1 MSSGVSGSARTR
13 YAILGC
19 GSVGHAVAEDLT
31 GRGKDVLILDRDESR
46 VEALRD
52 QDLNARVQDIADPDV
67 VEAIDD
73 DRDIVLILASDVEA
87 NKAAVSAVRD
97 TGGDHY
103 VVVRASDPV
112 SEDELRERGADVVI
126 NPSTV
131 IADSALQSL
140 ETGELEYMARQL
152 AEIIED
158 GDGRMAI
165 LTHDNPEP
173 DSIASATA
181 LQAIAGAFGVEADIL
196 YTGDVGHQENR
207 AFVNLLGIDLVA
219 RSEAPDL
226 SGVRDGRCSRPRKVG
241 RGQLRLRDR
250 YRHLSRSPRSRR
262 PLRRPVRRRTDQ
274 RLLDLD
280 DPHEVPPRVRPVAD
294 GGGCDRPPLRDP
306 RRDARL
312 QAGHDTRG
320 PDRRR
325 VSPPVREPRHTLEQV
340 ESPSMSP
347 ETLDVLAEAIQNREV
362 QGSHLFSTAGFIRDR
377 EALAQAAQ
385 HLLNLEGI
393 TTTAVLGIADDTI
406 YLAARSKDIRLNIG
420 NVLDEAFSEMGD
432 AAGHSTQGS
441 LEIPLGIFTG
451 SSRAAT
457 TETPCSTS
465 PRRPSAESCSTRSA
479 SRAGA
484 RAGTPRETAR
494 AIFFFRS
501 VTGADCG
508 SHYVRPRGP
517 ARNLSRLWRSVRVGV
532 ATRWWVRRQPPR
544 QRAVSTSVLLS
555 GQRGRQCERRRG
567 HRR

>member
-1 MSSGVSGSARTR
+1 MSSGASGSARTR

-19 GSVGHAVAEDLT
+19 GSVGHAVAEELT
-31 GRGKDVLILDRDESR
+31 ERGKDVLILDRDESR

-52 QDLNARVQDIADPDV
+52 QDLNARVQDIAEPDV
-67 VEAIDD
+67 VDELA

-87 NKAAVSAVRD
+87 NKAAVSAVRE

-103 VVVRASDPV
+103 LVARASDPV

-152 AEIIED
+152 AEIVEEG
-158 GDGRMAI
+158 GDRMAI

-181 LQAIAGAFGVEADIL
+181 LQAIAEAFGVDADII
-196 YTGDVGHQENR
+196 YSGDVGHQENR
-207 AFVNLLGIDLVA
+207 AFVNLLGIDLLA
-219 RSEAPDL
+219 RSEAPPLAEYATVAAVDL
-226 SGVRDGRCSRPRKVG
+226 AKAAAED
-241 RGQLRLRDR
+241 
-250 YRHLSRSPRSRR
+250 
-262 PLRRPVRRRTDQ
+262 
-274 RLLDLD
+274 LDLD
-280 DPHEVPPRVRPVAD
+280 VPVDIYLDHLEAEVPFDARFVDVRTNVSSTSTILTKYLQEFDQSPSEAVATALLYGIRAETLD
-294 GGGCDRPPLRDP
+294 F
-306 RRDARL
+306 RRDTTPADL
-312 QAGHDTRG
+312 TAAAYLHPFANHD
-320 PDRRR
+320 
-325 VSPPVREPRHTLEQV
+325 TLEQV

-451 SSRAAT
+451 IEASGENRDT
-457 TETPCSTS
+457 LLHLTEE
-465 PRRPSAESCSTRSA
+465 A
-479 SRAGA
+479 
-484 RAGTPRETAR
+484 
-494 AIFFFRS
+494 
-501 VTGADCG
+501 
-508 SHYVRPRGP
+508 
-517 ARNLSRLWRSVRVGV
+517 
-532 ATRWWVRRQPPR
+532 VRRKLFD
-544 QRAVSTSVLLS
+544 ALGVEGGS
-555 GQRGRQCERRRG
+555 GDGSNG
-567 HRR
+567 S

>member
-1 MSSGVSGSARTR
+1 
-13 YAILGC
+13 
-19 GSVGHAVAEDLT
+19 
-31 GRGKDVLILDRDESR
+31 VLILDRDESR

-67 VEAIDD
+67 VEAID

-226 SGVRDGRCSRPRKVG
+226 SEYGTVAAVDLAKSAEDSFDFETDIDIY
-241 RGQLRLRDR
+241 LD
-250 YRHLSRSPRSRR
+250 HLEA
-262 PLRRPVRRRTDQ
+262 D
-274 RLLDLD
+274 
-280 DPHEVPPRVRPVAD
+280 VPF
-294 GGGCDRPPLRDP
+294 
-306 RRDARL
+306 DARFVDVRTNVSSTSTILTKYL
-312 QAGHDTRG
+312 QEFDQSPTEAVATALLYGIRAETLDFKRDDTRG

-325 VSPPVREPRHTLEQV
+325 VSPPVREPRHARTGGVAVDE
-340 ESPSMSP
+340 P

-451 SSRAAT
+451 
-457 TETPCSTS
+457 
-465 PRRPSAESCSTRSA
+465 
-479 SRAGA
+479 
-484 RAGTPRETAR
+484 
-494 AIFFFRS
+494 I
-501 VTGADCG
+501 
-508 SHYVRPRGP
+508 
-517 ARNLSRLWRSVRVGV
+517 RVE
-532 ATRWWVRRQPPR
+532 RRQPRHPAQPHR
-544 QRAVSTSVLLS
+544 GGRPPKAVRRA
-555 GQRGRQCERRRG
+555 RRRG
-567 HRR
+567 AERRQEHLVRPPERFSSSGP